1 MHTLDRDTRRTRA
14 GGLPAYLAEVLRL
27 AAERRI
33 LAADEAAPDPRRSG
47 LSYRVES
54 RGFPAEDELGLRAVA
69 REAIG
74 ESISS
79 DRAPVAEKAVFPGG
93 KRVRDA
99 LELPGRGR
107 IVPICGDD
115 PSRLGRGQRA

>member
-1 MHTLDRDTRRTRA
+1 MHTLDPEIRRTRA

-33 LAADEAAPDPRRSG
+33 LAVEQAAHDPRRSG
-47 LSYRVES
+47 LSDRVES
-54 RGFPAEDELGLRAVA
+54 RDFPAEDELGLRAVA

-79 DRAPVAEKAVFPGG
+79 DRALVAEKAVFPGG
-93 KRVRDA
+93 KPVRDA
-99 LELPGRGR
+99 LELPAPGR